1 MSDRPEH
8 YDARSVTISV
18 FVLDDH
24 ELIRQAV
31 TGLLE
36 REDDLELTGEAGTVE
51 TGLAAMLATP
61 PDVAIVD
68 LRLPDGDGIDV
79 CRELRSRHPDTRCLV
94 LTSTTDEEAVMA
106 SVLAG
111 AAGFLVKNATG
122 PEIIAAIRQVA
133 AGNSLLDAAVTGK
146 LLDNLRGKPSRSS
159 LSTQEETLLALLAEG
174 LTNHE
179 IAERMHLA
187 DKTVRNYL
195 SNLFTK
201 LGLKHRTQ
209 AALYGARRQR
219 DETEGKS

>member
-1 MSDRPEH
+1 M
-8 YDARSVTISV
+8 TISV

-24 ELIRQAV
+24 DLIRRAV
-31 TGLLE
+31 RGLLE
-36 REDDLELTGEAGTVE
+36 AEDDLELSGEAGTMTE
-51 TGLAAMLATP
+51 GLAAIASAP

-79 CRELRSRHPDTRCLV
+79 CRELRSRHPETKCLV

-122 PEIIAAIRQVA
+122 PEIVEAIRRVA
-133 AGNSLLDAAVTGK
+133 AGDSLLDPAVTGK
-146 LLDNLRGKPSRSS
+146 VLDSLRGGPSHSSLTGQEERLLD
-159 LSTQEETLLALLAEG
+159 LLAEG
-174 LTNHE
+174 LTNRE

-187 DKTVRNYL
+187 DKTIRNYL

-201 LGLKHRTQ
+201 LGVKHRTQ
-209 AALYGARRQR
+209 AALYGARRQKS
-219 DETEGKS
+219 ETEREA